1 MDNCFTGR
9 RDRSRQTP
17 EKDVLYIIPAG
28 PVSRTSMDVTHSPAW
43 REVLIVSGVSILNV
57 PVFKRCSRCSGLGSV
72 STGCWVWVPKIAGC
86 KTPVSFDFPPVRLHS
101 CLSAD
106 TVPLKG
112 RTVWLDCGSCL
123 LQSVTSSGGV

>member
-1 MDNCFTGR
+1 ML
-9 RDRSRQTP
+9 RSR
-17 EKDVLYIIPAG
+17 I
-28 PVSRTSMDVTHSPAW
+28 
-43 REVLIVSGVSILNV
+43 
-57 PVFKRCSRCSGLGSV
+57 GLHRMLGL
-72 STGCWVWVPKIAGC
+72 VPKIAGC